1 MGDCSAWNNL
11 LFYLFNIMDIVS
23 SGANLV
29 GGAINAIAQNR
40 ANKQMLAEM
49 QKNRDFNAKEAAIQR
64 DATNPVR
71 QLQMLRLGGMNP
83 AAANASTI
91 SQGGSSASAGELG
104 NIHPVTG
111 LGSAL
116 QQNELLDA
124 QIENVKAD
132 TKGKEAD
139 ANNKEAQ
146 TDWIGKINQSQIE
159 LNKSTIHLNE
169 ADADRIATLTPSE
182 KEELNAR
189 ISNINSDTEK
199 ILQSIENLKVDEKLS
214 KERIKEVA
222 SQVVLNN
229 SLSRKYK
236 IDADLLCDMFDSL
249 VAKSASEA
257 EFTADEVVIHKSLG
271 RFDINVAEQEEKQ
284 SKIETQT
291 AEKQLS
297 YFDLDKTF
305 GYASALLGMFGDVAG
320 TLIGFGNMRNGSRMA
335 GAMEKNANVRQQNAD
350 TKAYDSSV
358 NAIEKSSRADLN
370 YAKSANEKNKWYD
383 HNGVPDKHRSYKKV
397 SVPRRRKKK

>member
-1 MGDCSAWNNL
+1 
-11 LFYLFNIMDIVS
+11 MDIVS

-40 ANKQMLAEM
+40 ANKQMLSEM

-104 NIHPVTG
+104 NIQPVTG

-116 QQNELLDA
+116 QQNELMAA

-146 TDWIGKINQSQIE
+146 TDWLGKLNESQIE
-159 LNKSTIHLNE
+159 LNNSTIQLNE
-169 ADADRIATLTPSE
+169 ADANRISTLTPVE
-182 KEELNAR
+182 KDELNAR
-189 ISNINSDTEK
+189 INNINTDTDK
-199 ILQSIENLKVDEKLS
+199 ILQYIENLKSDKQLTEEK
-214 KERIKEVA
+214 IKEVT

-229 SLSRKYK
+229 AVARKYN
-236 IDADLLCDMFDSL
+236 IDADLLLDMYDSL
-249 VAKSASEA
+249 VAKAESEA
-257 EFTADEVVIHKSLG
+257 EFTANQVTITKSLG
-271 RFDINVAEQEEKQ
+271 HFNINIAEQEEEQ
-284 SKIETQT
+284 AKIETKV
-291 AEKQLS
+291 AENNLLYYKV
-297 YFDLDKTF
+297 DKYF
-305 GYASALLGMFGDVAG
+305 GYAAALFGMFGDVCG

-350 TKAYDSSV
+350 TKAYDASV

-383 HNGVPDKHRSYKKV
+383 HNSVPDKHRSYKKI
-397 SVPRRRKKK
+397 SVPRRRKK

>member
-1 MGDCSAWNNL
+1 
-11 LFYLFNIMDIVS
+11 MD
-23 SGANLV
+23 LV
-29 GGAINAIAQNR
+29 GLASNAFGGIVNGIAQSK
-40 ANKQMLAEM
+40 ANKTSIKEAE
-49 QKNRDFNAKEAAIQR
+49 KNRKFNAEQAKIQR
-64 DATNPVR
+64 DATSPLR
-71 QLQMLRLGGMNP
+71 QMSLMRMAGLNP
-83 AAANASTI
+83 AAANSQTI
-91 SQGGSSASAGELG
+91 AQGGSSASSGELPS
-104 NIHPVTG
+104 IHAETG
-111 LGSAL
+111 FGDAANS
-116 QQNELLDA
+116 LLVGA
-124 QIENVKAD
+124 QIENIEAD
-132 TKGKEAD
+132 TQKKREE
-139 ANNKEAQ
+139 ANNIHMD

-159 LNKSTIHLNE
+159 LNNSTIHLNE
-169 ADADRIATLTPSE
+169 ADAERIATLTPSE

-271 RFDINVAEQEEKQ
+271 HFDINVAAEEEKQ

-291 AEKQLS
+291 QEKQLS
-297 YFDLDKTF
+297 YFDIDKKF
-305 GYASALLGMFGDVAG
+305 GYASAILGMFCDVAG
-320 TLIGFGNMRNGSRMA
+320 ALMGFGNMLNGSRMA

-397 SVPRRRKKK
+397 SVPRRRKK

>member
-1 MGDCSAWNNL
+1 MWNNL

-29 GGAINAIAQNR
+29 GGAINAIAQNK
-40 ANKQMLAEM
+40 ANKQMLSEM
-49 QKNRDFNAKEAAIQR
+49 QKNREFNAKEAAIQR
-64 DATNPVR
+64 DATNPMR

-104 NIHPVTG
+104 HIQPVTG

-139 ANNKEAQ
+139 AINKEAQ
-146 TDWIGKINQSQIE
+146 TDWLGKINQSQIE

-182 KEELNAR
+182 KDELNAR
-189 ISNINSDTEK
+189 INNINTDTEK

-214 KERIKEVA
+214 KEKIKEVA

-320 TLIGFGNMRNGSRMA
+320 ALTSFGNMRNGSRMA
-335 GAMEKNANVRQQNAD
+335 GAMEKNADVRQQNAD

-370 YAKSANEKNKWYD
+370 YSKSVNEKNKWYD

-397 SVPRRRKKK
+397 SVPRRHKKK

>member
-29 GGAINAIAQNR
+29 GGAINAIAQDR
-40 ANKQMLAEM
+40 ANKQMLSEM

-64 DATNPVR
+64 DATNPLR

-104 NIHPVTG
+104 HIQPVTG

-146 TDWIGKINQSQIE
+146 TDWLGKLNESQIE
-159 LNKSTIHLNE
+159 LNNSTIHLNE
-169 ADADRIATLTPSE
+169 ADAERIAMLTPSE
-182 KEELNAR
+182 KEEMNAR
-189 ISNINSDTEK
+189 INNINTQTDE
-199 ILQSIENLKVDEKLS
+199 ILQYIENLKSDKQLTEEK
-214 KERIKEVA
+214 IKEVT

-229 SLSRKYK
+229 ALARKYN
-236 IDADLLCDMFDSL
+236 IDADLLLDMYDSL
-249 VAKSASEA
+249 VAKAESEA
-257 EFTADEVVIHKSLG
+257 EFTANQVTISKSLG
-271 RFDINVAEQEEKQ
+271 HFNIGIAEQEEEQ
-284 SKIETQT
+284 SKIETKT
-291 AEKQLS
+291 AEKNLS
-297 YFDLDKTF
+297 YFELDKLF

-350 TKAYDSSV
+350 TKVYDSSV

-397 SVPRRRKKK
+397 SVPRRRKK

>member
-1 MGDCSAWNNL
+1 
-11 LFYLFNIMDIVS
+11 MDIVS

-40 ANKQMLAEM
+40 ANKQILSEM

-104 NIHPVTG
+104 NIQPVNG
-111 LGSAL
+111 FGSAL
-116 QQNELLDA
+116 QQNELLNA

-146 TDWIGKINQSQIE
+146 TDWIGKINQSQID
-159 LNKSTIHLNE
+159 LNNSTIHLNE
-169 ADADRIATLTPSE
+169 ADAERIATLTPVE
-182 KEELNAR
+182 KDELNAR
-189 ISNINSDTEK
+189 INNINTDSEK
-199 ILQSIENLKVDEKLS
+199 ILQYIENLKSDKQLTEEK
-214 KERIKEVA
+214 IKEVT

-229 SLSRKYK
+229 ALARKYN
-236 IDADLLCDMFDSL
+236 IDADLLLDMYDSL
-249 VAKSASEA
+249 VAKAESEA
-257 EFTADEVVIHKSLG
+257 EFTANQVIITKSLG
-271 RFDINVAEQEEKQ
+271 HFDINVAAEEEKQ
-284 SKIETQT
+284 AKIETQ
-291 AEKQLS
+291 AQEKQLS
-297 YFDLDKTF
+297 YFELDKLF
-305 GYASALLGMFGDVAG
+305 GYASALLGMFSDVAG
-320 TLIGFGNMRNGSRMA
+320 TLIGLGNMRNGSRMA

-350 TKAYDSSV
+350 TKVYDSSV

-383 HNGVPDKHRSYKKV
+383 HNGVPDNHRSYKKV
-397 SVPRRRKKK
+397 GVPRRRKKK

>member
-40 ANKQMLAEM
+40 ANKQMLSEM

-64 DATNPVR
+64 DATNPMR

-104 NIHPVTG
+104 HIQPVTG

-146 TDWIGKINQSQIE
+146 TDWLGKINQSQIE

-169 ADADRIATLTPSE
+169 VDADRIATLTPSE

-189 ISNINSDTEK
+189 INNINTDTEK

-271 RFDINVAEQEEKQ
+271 HFDINVAEQEEKQ

-305 GYASALLGMFGDVAG
+305 GYASALIGMFGDVAG
-320 TLIGFGNMRNGSRMA
+320 ALTSFGNMRNGSRMA
-335 GAMEKNANVRQQNAD
+335 GAMEKNANARQQNAD
-350 TKAYDSSV
+350 TKSYDSSV
-358 NAIEKSSRADLN
+358 NAIEKTSRADLN
-370 YAKSANEKNKWYD
+370 FAKSVNEKNKWYD
-383 HNGVPDKHRSYKKV
+383 HNSVPDKHRSYKKV
-397 SVPRRRKKK
+397 SVPRRRKK